1 MPDRHLVF
9 LFSDLRGELAT
20 NLIRYIQLYIPNL
33 IGCLR
38 A

>member
-9 LFSDLRGELAT
+9 LFSDLSGELT
-20 NLIRYIQLYIPNL
+20 INLIRYIQLYIPNL
-33 IGCLR
+33 IGCIR